1 MALRR
6 RRSRARRSCARC
18 GGEVPTRI
26 RHTAMKRLGTLAVLL
41 GAAAVVTVAWGG
53 HELPIY
59 PSFYP
64 HEIEIRT
71 LAPDQAADALRD
83 GRIQAYVGPGMSFSG
98 TPPAEIGAVESLGS
112 FIIVRINPGAALARD
127 EASACAAVKTV
138 VRALAEQG
146 DFIPHPYSVPPRP
159 GDSLHHGALS

>member
-71 LAPDQAADALRD
+71 LAPERAADALRD
-83 GRIQAYVGPGMSFSG
+83 DKIQAYVGPGISFSG
-98 TPPAEIGAVESLGS
+98 VLPRSLRAVESLGS
-112 FIIVRINPGAALARD
+112 FVVVRVNPHSAIATD
-127 EASACAAVKTV
+127 ELSACTAVKAV
-138 VRALAEQG
+138 IRDLAG
-146 DFIPHPYSVPPRP
+146 PD
-159 GDSLHHGALS
+159 